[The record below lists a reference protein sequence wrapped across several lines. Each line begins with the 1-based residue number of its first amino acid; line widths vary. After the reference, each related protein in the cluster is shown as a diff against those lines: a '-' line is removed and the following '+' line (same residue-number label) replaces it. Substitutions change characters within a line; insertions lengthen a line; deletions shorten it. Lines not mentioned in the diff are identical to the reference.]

1 MDIDLNNS
9 DCIFNYILNNNDF
22 NDSNYIEKINNIE
35 KKVSEHISN
44 QQLTDITKNFRN
56 FNHDLTWIKNTY
68 INLVITHTTESLIN
82 PRILSFYENLKK

>member
-1 MDIDLNNS
+1 MDINLNNS
-9 DCIFNYILNNNDF
+9 DCIFNYILNKNDF

>member
-1 MDIDLNNS
+1 MDINLNNS
-9 DCIFNYILNNNDF
+9 DCIFNYILNKNNF

-68 INLVITHTTESLIN
+68 ISLVITHTTESLIN
-82 PRILSFYENLKK
+82 QNIVFL